1 MIKKKIT
8 GLMRTYRV
16 ALVGSGN
23 VAWHLAQNLEDV
35 GHSITAI
42 YSPTESHAQALAD
55 NLYDAKVL
63 IEPDFRDTP
72 ADILLIAVSDDA
84 IEQVCRLL
92 VLPPDVVIAHTSG
105 TRPLSVLNALPNP
118 KGVFYPLQ
126 TFSKNKQVDMS
137 QVPFCL
143 EFDSNTTEQVLY
155 DLASSISRN
164 LYNLD
169 SQQRRVLHI
178 SAVFACNFSNHLW
191 RLSQEILA
199 EQSIDFEILKP
210 LIHETVAKSMT
221 VGPENAQTGPAAR
234 RDLLTIEQHLLYL
247 QGNPPLHDIYKLLTE
262 SIMRH

>member
-1 MIKKKIT
+1 MT
-8 GLMRTYRV
+8 SLMRTYRIG
-16 ALVGSGN
+16 LVGSGN

-35 GHSITAI
+35 GHSIVAV
-42 YSPTESHAQALAD
+42 YSATEAHAQTLAD

-63 IEPDFRDTP
+63 NEPDFRETNVDV
-72 ADILLIAVSDDA
+72 LLIAVSDDA
-84 IEQVCRLL
+84 IEQVCKLL

-105 TRPLSVLNALPNP
+105 TRPLGVLNALPNP

-126 TFSKNKQVDMS
+126 TFSKNKHVDIG

-143 EFDSNTTEQVLY
+143 EFDGDVSEQILY
-155 DLASSISRN
+155 DLASSVSRN

-178 SAVFACNFSNHLW
+178 SAVFACNFTNHLW
-191 RLSQEILA
+191 RLSQEILS

-210 LIHETVAKSMT
+210 LIQETVAKSMA
-221 VGPENAQTGPAAR
+221 VGPEKAQTGPAAR

-247 QGNPPLHDIYKLLTE
+247 QGNPPLHDLYKLLTE
-262 SIMRH
+262 SILRH